1 MNFWDITFLIIIAI
15 FTVKGYFKG
24 LIWEVLRIAGLVIA
38 YLFSHQFYGYFEK
51 VLLFFGFSPSM
62 SKLFGYFLLFIT
74 IFVAIVVISYMLK
87 KFFRVIKMG
96 WVDRLGGAGFGL
108 LKSTVI
114 LSLLLN
120 VVISIVPMTSG
131 FYKTMVNSPVS
142 SKIIALNPYIMT
154 IIDKL
159 SGSKKDIPFI
169 NPKKVL

>member
-1 MNFWDITFLIIIAI
+1 
-15 FTVKGYFKG
+15 
-24 LIWEVLRIAGLVIA
+24 
-38 YLFSHQFYGYFEK
+38 
-51 VLLFFGFSPSM
+51 M

-159 SGSKKDIPFI
+159 SGNKKDIPFI